1 MITVTSDFKTAIKT
15 EGRQLRAYITD
26 GVDQITESDDLQT
39 IRLKASGSICK
50 TVMREA
56 SATYFGTH
64 SYLDSTVN
72 LGIGVVLPSTSVEYI
87 DYGEF
92 KVVEIEQNI
101 GSGVTSA
108 KMYDHMYDAMQ
119 RWDLTPTYPITLL
132 ELVQAICTELGWTL
146 GTLSFA
152 NDDIS
157 IASDLWSESQ
167 MTYRDILNQ
176 VAEASGSIIY
186 FGNDDKLYFR
196 TISASV
202 LETLTTN
209 NLMTLRLEP
218 VYGELNS
225 LVLSRMPQEDN
236 IVEQDASSIA
246 TYGLNELK
254 IINNYILDSDR
265 ETYIT
270 PIFTVLDGIM
280 YYPFEAETEGLGY
293 FEIGD
298 RIKVTDLASTEY
310 EVLVMDIDLDM
321 SGGFSEK
328 ISAPIPEQTTTPYDY
343 AGFVGQTIKNT
354 EIIVDKQQG
363 EIDILSSEVASAMVL
378 PKQSEPPAD
387 PEVNDMYLD
396 TDDNVIYRWDG
407 SEWLATGLTVD
418 DLGDYYTKEETD
430 TQIGLTADQISLSVE
445 ATQTTSA
452 SAMALAEENNE
463 DIVDVQSQLT
473 DLTLTVDGLDL
484 SVNRTGGSNLFKNSV
499 GLKGTIEEWQEY
511 TDGVLDDSD
520 NDGTIVQTSNVIENT
535 ESGSGIQIDE
545 QFIVQTLPTIID
557 GTYTLYL
564 RFLKLNDLDL
574 TITGVVDTIPVTIDD
589 YVDED
594 WAIFKYT
601 FTATNSDTTIKF
613 SNVSSGA
620 GSYAIISDA
629 VCKLGDV
636 NGWEQAPNE
645 VYGSNYRFDKDGFS
659 ITSLTDPFKA
669 ILDNTKLGIYD
680 TTSGTDRTVA
690 LFSKDSGLITKL
702 VAQDELTLQRYENN
716 TKATRFIPTSTGS
729 MITVND

>member
-1 MITVTSDFKTAIKT
+1 MITVSNDFKTAIKT
-15 EGRQLRAYITD
+15 TGRQLRAYITD

-39 IRLKASGSICK
+39 LRLKASGSLCK

-56 SATYFGTH
+56 NVTYFGTH
-64 SYLDSTVN
+64 SYLDNVVN

-92 KVVEIEQNI
+92 NVVEIEENI

-108 KMYDHMYDAMQ
+108 KLYDHMYDAMQ
-119 RWDLTPTYPITLL
+119 RFAITPTYPIALIQ
-132 ELVQAICTELGWTL
+132 LVQAICTQLGWTL
-146 GTLSFA
+146 GTVSFA
-152 NDDIS
+152 NDSIS
-157 IASDLWSESQ
+157 IASDLFTEPQ
-167 MTYRDILNQ
+167 MTYRDVLNM

-196 TISASV
+196 TISPTV
-202 LETLTTN
+202 LETLTSS

-236 IVEQDASSIA
+236 IVQQDASSIA

-254 IINNYILDSDR
+254 IINNYILDGDR

-270 PIFTVLDGIM
+270 PIFTVLNGIM

-343 AGFVGQTIKNT
+343 AGIIGKTIKNT
-354 EIIVDKQQG
+354 EIKVDKVEG
-363 EIDILSSEVASAMVL
+363 EVSILSGEVANAWTL
-378 PKQSEPPAD
+378 PRQAD
-387 PEVNDMYLD
+387 APTDPHVNDMYLD
-396 TDDNVIYRWDG
+396 TDDNIIYRWDG

-418 DLGDYYTKEETD
+418 DLGDYYTKDETN

-445 ATQTTSA
+445 ATQTTSS
-452 SAMALAEENNE
+452 SAIALAEETAE
-463 DIVDVQSQLT
+463 DIVDVKSQLT

-499 GLKGTIEEWQEY
+499 GLKGTIEEWQEFV
-511 TDGVLDDSD
+511 DGVLVDAN

-545 QFIVQTLPTIID
+545 QFIVQTLPTIVG

-564 RFLKLNDLDL
+564 RFLKLNDLGL
-574 TITGVVDTIPVTIDD
+574 TITGVVDTIPVTITD
-589 YVDED
+589 YVDET

-669 ILDNTKLGIYD
+669 VLDNTKLGIYD
-680 TTSGTDRTVA
+680 TASGTDRTVA

-702 VAQDELTLQRYENN
+702 VAQDELSIQRYENS
-716 TKATRFIPTSTGS
+716 TKATRFIPTDTGC